1 MFSPW
6 GASQFLFQDRQPVVA
21 FCALLSVPSRLKSL
35 GLLYCFSVVPKQCQS
50 FICCLPTVETSL
62 VPSVSWNLAGS
73 RTVFIDLCGFLNPC
87 LVLPYILW
95 TGSDHAFWEFLP
107 LPSVIFPGFDYSH
120 HFISP
125 SLRLLKYLKFFT
137 RPICTAPRSN
147 SVANA
152 DGTSTYPL
160 HCFCW

>member
-1 MFSPW
+1 MRCIPVSVSGQTACGCLLCPPVCPIQTEKPW
-6 GASQFLFQDRQPVVA
+6 P
-21 FCALLSVPSRLKSL
+21 ALL
-35 GLLYCFSVVPKQCQS
+35 LLSSSKAMSELYLL
-50 FICCLPTVETSL
+50 LPTVETSL

-73 RTVFIDLCGFLNPC
+73 RAVFIDLCGFLNPC